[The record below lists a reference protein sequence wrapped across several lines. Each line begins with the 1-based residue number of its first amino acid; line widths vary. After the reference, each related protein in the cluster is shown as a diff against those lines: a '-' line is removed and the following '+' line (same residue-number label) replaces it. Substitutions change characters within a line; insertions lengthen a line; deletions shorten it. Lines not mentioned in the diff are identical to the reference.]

1 MNLPNWLTFIRILFV
16 PLVVIIFYL
25 PFTYSGFYAGI
36 VFLLAGITD
45 AFDGYLARKYDQMTR
60 FGAFLD
66 PVADKLMVV
75 VALALLI
82 EDNHSI
88 WITIPALIII
98 GREITISSLRE
109 WMAQIGVGNLP
120 VSQIGK
126 YKTGF
131 QIGSIAGLLAFGPSN
146 FNDYWIF
153 GAFLHYAGVFAF
165 YIAAMLTLWSMVD
178 YLKVAKPHFFTKK

>member
-1 MNLPNWLTFIRILFV
+1 MNLPTWLTFIRILFI
-16 PLVVIIFYL
+16 PLVVVVFYL
-25 PFTYSGFYAGI
+25 PYTYSGFFAGL

-45 AFDGYLARKYDQMTR
+45 AFDGYLARKYNQTTK

-82 EDNHSI
+82 EDNNSI

-109 WMAQIGVGNLP
+109 WMAHIGVGNLP
-120 VSQIGK
+120 VSKIGK

-131 QIGSIAGLLAFGPSN
+131 QIGSIAGLLTFGASN

-153 GAFLHYAGVFAF
+153 GKFLHYAGILAF
-165 YIAAMLTLWSMVD
+165 YIAAFLTLWSLID
-178 YLKVAKPHFFTKK
+178 YLKVASPHFFKK